1 MIIADTNI
9 IAYLALPSPHTAL
22 AEKLLLQEPDWAV
35 PALWRSELRNV
46 LALYL
51 RKSLINFDEA
61 LAIQTEMEA
70 MFHDREYNVSS
81 LDVLLLVNQSACSAY
96 DCEFVALAK
105 SFDCKLVTMNKKLA
119 QAFPD
124 TSILLTDWAF

>member
-9 IAYLALPSPHTAL
+9 IAYLALPSPYTEL
-22 AEKLLLQEPDWAV
+22 AEKLLLQEPDWSV

-81 LDVLLLVNQSACSAY
+81 LDVLLLITQSSCSAY

-105 SFDCKLVTMNKKLA
+105 SFGCKLVTMDKKLA

-124 TSILLTDWAF
+124 MTILLTDWAF

>member
-1 MIIADTNI
+1 
-9 IAYLALPSPHTAL
+9 
-22 AEKLLLQEPDWAV
+22 LLQEPEWAV

-51 RKSLINFDEA
+51 RKSLIDFA
-61 LAIQTEMEA
+61 KAFAIQTEMEA
-70 MFHDREYNVSS
+70 MLHNREYNVSS
-81 LDVLLLVNQSACSAY
+81 LDVLSLVSQSECSAY

-105 SFDCKLVTMNKKLA
+105 SFRCKLVTMDKKLA

-124 TSILLTDWAF
+124 TAILLTDWIF

>member
-9 IAYLALPSPHTAL
+9 IAYLALPSPYTEM

-46 LALYL
+46 LALYI
-51 RKSLINFDEA
+51 RKSLIDFDTA
-61 LAIQTEMEA
+61 FTIQTEMEG

-81 LDVLLLVNQSACSAY
+81 LDVLSLVSRSECSAY

-105 SFDCKLVTMNKKLA
+105 SFNCKLVTMDKKLA

-124 TSILLTDWAF
+124 MTILLTDWAF